1 MEHGRQAICLRHR
14 NPALRSQFAT
24 TAAMASVPEMTNIVM
39 ATGPRVQDLD
49 PTAVLFNKV
58 PISRIIFQYFKMGAE
73 SRRVVN
79 AKRGPGAEI
88 QTARLTTKMEILT
101 AERYSFGFEDDWA
114 YSNILGGSPIDRQ
127 AACIESARSVTIR
140 SAAKDTHWDPISD
153 TTSGDTYHLVVD
165 AAGNEW
171 NVSGAMDAYI
181 TEGEH
186 YFRGL
191 GIGRDQLELAL
202 FGRAQDAAIMDAR
215 FRESR
220 MGTDAALKR
229 PDAESVRDF
238 LKIQKVHMVPSA
250 LGMLEEPV
258 PGEEPEFVDFLPADL
273 AVLFYRGLPRS
284 SQPNQ
289 GESFW
294 AWDFEL
300 TGHPTALE
308 PIQEPRQTS
317 TIWAWEDCR
326 RTLFQPA
333 FALAWENTYDASVTP

>member
-1 MEHGRQAICLRHR
+1 MDYGRQAICLRHR
-14 NPALRSQFAT
+14 NPSLRSQFAT
-24 TAAMASVPEMTNIVM
+24 TAMQGVAEVTDIVL
-39 ATGPRVQDLD
+39 ARGPKLGELD

-58 PISRIIFQYFKMGAE
+58 PINAILFEYFKMGAE
-73 SRRVVN
+73 ARRIVN

-88 QTARLTTKMEILT
+88 QTARLTTKKEFLT
-101 AERYSFGFEDDWA
+101 AERYTFGFEDDWA
-114 YSNILGGSPIDRQ
+114 MSRVLGASPIDRQ
-127 AACIESARSVTIR
+127 AACVESARTVTIR
-140 SAAKDTHWDPISD
+140 SAAEDTHWRHIRD
-153 TTSGDTYHLVVD
+153 TTSGDIYNLVVD
-165 AAGNEW
+165 ATGNEW
-171 NVSGAMDAYI
+171 NVAGTMDAYL
-181 TEGEH
+181 TEGEF
-186 YFRGL
+186 YFRSL

-202 FGRAQDAAIMDAR
+202 FGRAQDAALMDAR

-220 MGTDAALKR
+220 MGTEAALKR

-238 LKIQKVHMVPSA
+238 LKISKVHMIPSA
-250 LGMLEEPV
+250 LGMLEEAV
-258 PGEEPEFVDFLPADL
+258 PGEDEEYVDLLPADL

-300 TGHPTALE
+300 SGHPTALE
-308 PIQEPRQTS
+308 PIEEARRTS